1 MQTGGGGNEGGGSAT
16 GAATYTLLRS
26 RRGTATL
33 SEINVTPLVDVVL
46 VLLLVFMVTA
56 PMMSRGIDVSLPVA
70 NQPQNDPEERV
81 TVSVRADGR
90 VFLADRPMVLALLE
104 DQVRG
109 MMETRQ
115 QKVVYLRADEGL
127 RYGKVIEVVDTLKR
141 AGVEQVGFVYVL
153 PGEKATR

>member
-1 MQTGGGGNEGGGSAT
+1 MQVGGGGGQSGGGP
-16 GAATYTLLRS
+16 GAATYATLRS
-26 RRGTATL
+26 RRSSATL

-70 NQPQNDPEERV
+70 DQPDTTPEERV

-104 DQVRG
+104 DELRG
-109 MMETRQ
+109 RMQARQ
-115 QKVVYLRADEGL
+115 QKVVYLRADEAL

-141 AGVEQVGFVYVL
+141 AGVEQIGFVYAL
-153 PGEKATR
+153 PGEKAGR